1 MKTKEIIT
9 TANAAKSH
17 YAQFHTTLDSYLYR
31 FMSKFSPTVE
41 SALGNRAKIFVP
53 KTYSTI
59 KRKVASL
66 FETYLN
72 ADGIFTV
79 SGNDAEVLNGAINH
93 YERNK
98 PFKSVLTSV
107 FYDFYIY
114 GIGITRTFWSFEGP
128 VVERVDPRDFAFDV
142 DAKSLGE
149 CRYFVHSY
157 FVDGS
162 VLDSYGVE
170 KKVSKGL
177 NKGIFSRY
185 AVDDFYYFDNGW
197 NVASIHANAVFRTAL
212 LRRHPFSF
220 GYALAKIYEKYAM
233 NGIDGVMY
241 SNVYGDSECRVLA
254 PLQDELN
261 EIRSQMRD
269 TTRDNLTP
277 RILAETGSGLSSY
290 DWFNSAPGDVLYVN
304 NLRSIQFAPTPSVLQ
319 ASNEIKNLDLEI
331 QEASGVTSY
340 NSGISR
346 AGMLNQTATGMS
358 ILTSEG
364 NTKIAA
370 EIRTVHETFFKDFGE
385 LYVSLVAAHAP
396 KALMRGIRDRREVV
410 YDVEIEIEKPGEN
423 KELKKQRLVES
434 LQLLGNIDPQSASTI
449 AKDALLPM
457 LVDAKTLEKLQGE
470 QNGLQQPTT
479 VQA

>member
-1 MKTKEIIT
+1 MKAKEIII

-31 FMSKFSPTVE
+31 FMSKFSPNVE
-41 SALGNRAKIFVP
+41 KSLGNRAKIFVP
-53 KTYSTI
+53 KTYATI

-66 FETYLN
+66 YETYLN
-72 ADGIFTV
+72 ADGIFSV
-79 SGNDAEVLNGAINH
+79 SGNDAETLNNAVSY

-98 PFKSVLTSV
+98 PFKSTLTSV

-114 GIGITRTFWSFEGP
+114 GIGITRTFWTYEGP
-128 VVERVDPRDFAFDV
+128 VVERVDPRDFAFDI
-142 DAKSLGE
+142 DAKSIGE
-149 CRYFVHSY
+149 SRYFVHSY
-157 FVDGS
+157 FVDGG
-162 VLDSYGVE
+162 VLDSYGVT

-185 AVDDFYYFDNGW
+185 GVDDFYYWDNGW
-197 NVASIHANAVFRTAL
+197 HVASIHANAVFRTSKL
-212 LRRHPFSF
+212 KRHPFSF

-233 NGIDGVMY
+233 SGVDGVMY
-241 SNVYGDSECRVLA
+241 ANVYGDSECRVLA

-269 TTRDNLTP
+269 TTRENLTP

-290 DWFNSAPGDVLYVN
+290 EWFNSAPGDVLYVN

-319 ASNEIKNLDLEI
+319 ATQEIKNLDLEI

-370 EIRTVHETFFKDFGE
+370 EIRTVHETFFKDFSE
-385 LYVSLVAAHAP
+385 LFVGLVAAHAP
-396 KALMRGIRDRREVV
+396 KELMRGVADRREII

-423 KELKKQRLVES
+423 KELKKQRLAES
-434 LQLLGNIDPQSASTI
+434 LQLLGNIDPQSASII
-449 AKDALLPM
+449 AKEALLPM
-457 LVDAKTLEKLQGE
+457 LVDSKTLEKIQGTGNE
-470 QNGLQQPTT
+470 QLQQPTD
-479 VQA
+479 V